1 MSKQTQDHIVDVNKK
16 VTAVNWLFKKLF
28 DEPKDK
34 LTWYAILEQAKE
46 MEEQQIEDAFANGV
60 DDEYEYHINNEPRK
74 NTEQYYNE
82 TFNK

>member
-1 MSKQTQDHIVDVNKK
+1 MSKQTA
-16 VTAVNWLFKKLF
+16 TEWLFKKLW

-46 MEEQQIEDAFANGV
+46 MFEEQIIDARQDGFNRCFRKGDRKEVAN
-60 DDEYEYHINNEPRK
+60 
-74 NTEQYYNE
+74 EQYYNE

>member
-1 MSKQTQDHIVDVNKK
+1 MSKQTS
-16 VTAVNWLFKKLF
+16 TEWLFKKLL

-46 MEEQQIEDAFANGV
+46 MEKQQIIDARQDGFNRCFRKGDRKEVAN
-60 DDEYEYHINNEPRK
+60 
-74 NTEQYYNE
+74 EQYYNE

>member
-1 MSKQTQDHIVDVNKK
+1 MSKQTA
-16 VTAVNWLFKKLF
+16 TEWLFKKLW

-34 LTWYAILEQAKE
+34 LTWYAILEQAEE
-46 MEEQQIEDAFANGV
+46 MFEEQIEEAFSEGV
-60 DDEYEYHINNEPRK
+60 DNEYEYHINEELRK